1 MCSKNGRV
9 EKMVEAHYG
18 ALLSMKWNYDG
29 SALATGI
36 FLLYYKNNKKN
47 KKKKKKFF
55 FSFHN
60 KINQYLGL
68 LINYWMKLSNNVQ
81 NVNLLYFFF
90 DI

>member
-1 MCSKNGRV
+1 LIIILIIIIIIAIIIIIKKGNFYLCSKNGRV

-47 KKKKKKFF
+47 KKKKKKIFF
-55 FSFHN
+55 F
-60 KINQYLGL
+60 
-68 LINYWMKLSNNVQ
+68 LS
-81 NVNLLYFFF
+81 
-90 DI
+90 